1 MSENYLVQDC
11 DISLQQALDQ
21 YYAQNPGFYQ
31 PSQLDDDSR
40 KVFFAHD
47 VCHIIFGCDTS
58 LLGEAKVE
66 QWTIHSTNFNL
77 KEYIDSMIGTKATLQ
92 AASDIY
98 IVQLTVQLILT
109 MILNITTLAKTYLR
123 AKKVKPKWDFYN
135 YQSHLDWSIA
145 EIRKEFN
152 IQIV

>member
-1 MSENYLVQDC
+1 MSDSYLDRDC
-11 DISLQQALDQ
+11 DLTLQQALDK

-58 LLGEAKVE
+58 LFGEAKIE
-66 QWTIHSTNFNL
+66 QWALNSTNLNFR
-77 KEYIDSMIGTKATLQ
+77 EYVDITLSTEATRQ
-92 AASDIY
+92 AVREVSIWQ
-98 IVQLTVQLILT
+98 IMVQGV
-109 MILNITTLAKTYLR
+109 LNIFPLTKTFIK
-123 AKKVKPKWDFYN
+123 AKKVQPKWDFYN
-135 YQSHLDWSIA
+135 YGDHLDRSVLD
-145 EIRKEFN
+145 IRREFN

>member
-11 DISLQQALDQ
+11 DISLKDALDQ

-58 LLGEAKVE
+58 LVGEAKVE
-66 QWTIHSTNFNL
+66 QWTIHSTNFNF
-77 KEYIDSMIGTKATLQ
+77 KEYVDTVLSTEATRQ
-92 AASDIY
+92 AVSEISPFQTLGAFIFN
-98 IVQLTVQLILT
+98 IFPLI
-109 MILNITTLAKTYLR
+109 KTYLR
-123 AKKVKPKWDFYN
+123 ARKVSPKWGFYN
-135 YQSHLDWSIA
+135 YPNYFDHRISD
-145 EIRKEFN
+145 IRREFN